1 MGNIV
6 LATVLFFTVL
16 YLDVESDYKKW
27 KLNKPVKHLKE
38 WIFRALFLVP
48 SILLLTLPSVNI
60 LNLIIASFM
69 EGSIWWELFDGFYN
83 KIRGFAWRFNGSKD
97 KDDSWLDKLLYNLSP
112 KQQMLLKWGLISIF
126 TTLYIL
132 T

>member
-1 MGNIV
+1 MNIL
-6 LATVLFFTVL
+6 LASILFFTVL
-16 YLDVESDYKKW
+16 YLDIQSDYKKW
-27 KLNKPVKHLKE
+27 KDNKPVNHLKE

-48 SILLLTLPSVNI
+48 SILLLSLPNFPIWKLLV
-60 LNLIIASFM
+60 ASLL
-69 EGSIWWELFDGFYN
+69 EGALFWELFDGFYN
-83 KIRGFAWRFNGSKD
+83 KIRGFSWRFNGSKD

-132 T
+132 I